1 MNYHGMVYD
10 CRNVPST
17 LLLGLEESMAEF
29 ITMDNDSVDIAKA
42 LRWSGKQHG
51 YQLNMTQLNKL
62 LYIAY
67 GIRLVSHRERL
78 VKEHPAAWPYG
89 PVFPR
94 VRQHIKLSDYI
105 TSDEYNKLSGDVQE
119 LLDNVVS
126 TFGKY
131 NAGRLSFWSH
141 QYGSPWEKALR
152 RSGGKWNEKLDDED
166 IYDFFYTF
174 VKADQGGINV

>member
-1 MNYHGMVYD
+1 
-10 CRNVPST
+10 
-17 LLLGLEESMAEF
+17 MAEF
-29 ITMDNDSVDIAKA
+29 VTMDNDSVDIAKA
-42 LRWSGKQHG
+42 LRWSGKVHG

-67 GIRLVSHRERL
+67 GVRLVSYRERL

-94 VRQHIKLSDYI
+94 VRQHIKLSDFV
-105 TSDEYNKLSGDVQE
+105 TADEYDSLGEDVQE

-131 NAGRLSFWSH
+131 NAGQLSTWSH
-141 QYGSPWEKALR
+141 KDGSPWAKALI
-152 RSGGKWNEKLDDED
+152 RSGGKWNVKLDDED
-166 IYDFFYTF
+166 IYDFFYNF
-174 VKADQGGINV
+174 VKADQGKGLDV